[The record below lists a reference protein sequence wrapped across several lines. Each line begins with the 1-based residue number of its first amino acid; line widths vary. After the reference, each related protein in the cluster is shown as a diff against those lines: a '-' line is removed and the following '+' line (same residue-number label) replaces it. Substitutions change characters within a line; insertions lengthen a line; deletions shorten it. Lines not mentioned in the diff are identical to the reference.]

1 MDLSEAAEQLYAAPP
16 ADFVTTRTR
25 LATAAKKDADPGLA
39 EEIRALRKPTTVAWL
54 LNLIARTEP
63 AVIADLNDLGE
74 RMRTAQAK
82 GDGPAL
88 AEARPE
94 RHERI
99 EALVAAVAG
108 LAEERGRRF
117 GPAARDQV
125 ADTAVAALA
134 DEASGRALASGQL
147 LRALRYAGFG
157 EVELDDAVATP
168 LRLVPAV
175 PAGGDEAEPEEE
187 LGEAAARRAAE
198 LEEARDRLR
207 ESERELSA
215 ARLARSE
222 AEQALQ
228 TAAARVAV
236 LEQAVTEAEAAVN
249 ALAVEVPPLE

>member
-1 MDLSEAAEQLYAAPP
+1 MDLSEAAETLYAAPP

-25 LATAAKKDADPGLA
+25 LATAAKKAADPGLA
-39 EEIRALRKPTTVAWL
+39 EDIRALRKPTTVAWL
-54 LNLIARTEP
+54 LNLVARTEP
-63 AVIADLNDLGE
+63 AVIADLRDLGE

-82 GDGPAL
+82 GDGTAL

-99 EALVAAVAG
+99 EALVATVRG

-168 LRLVPAV
+168 LRLVPPV
-175 PAGGDEAEPEEE
+175 PAGEEPEEE
-187 LGEAAARRAAE
+187 LDEAAARRAAE

-207 ESERELSA
+207 ETERELSA

-222 AEQALQ
+222 AEQALADA
-228 TAAARVAV
+228 TARVEE
-236 LEQAVTEAEAAVN
+236 LEGEVARAGER
-249 ALAVEVPPLE
+249 VEVLARG

>member
-25 LATAAKKDADPGLA
+25 LATAAKKDANPGLA
-39 EEIRALRKPTTVAWL
+39 EHIRALRKPTTVAWL
-54 LNLIARTEP
+54 LNLVARTEP

-108 LAEERGRRF
+108 LAEEQGRRL

-125 ADTAVAALA
+125 VDTAVAALA

-175 PAGGDEAEPEEE
+175 PAGGDEEPEEE
-187 LGEAAARRAAE
+187 LDEAAARRAAE

-207 ESERELSA
+207 ETERELSA
-215 ARLARSE
+215 AKLARSE

-228 TAAARVAV
+228 TAAARVAD

-249 ALAVEVPPLE
+249 GLAVEVPPPE

>member
-1 MDLSEAAEQLYAAPP
+1 MDLSDAAEQLYAAPP

-25 LATAAKKDADPGLA
+25 LATAARKDGDPDLA
-39 EEIRALRKPTTVAWL
+39 EEIRGLRKPTTVAWL
-54 LNLIARTEP
+54 LNLVARTEP
-63 AVIADLNDLGE
+63 AVIADLSDLGE

-99 EALVAAVAG
+99 EALVAAARRF
-108 LAEERGRRF
+108 AEDRGRRF

-168 LRLVPAV
+168 LRLVPPA
-175 PAGGDEAEPEEE
+175 PAGGDEEE
-187 LGEAAARRAAE
+187 LDEAAARRAGE

-207 ESERELSA
+207 ETERELSA
-215 ARLARSE
+215 AKLARSE
-222 AEQALQ
+222 AEQALE
-228 TAAARVAV
+228 AASARVAD
-236 LEQAVTEAEAAVN
+236 LEQAVADAEAAVTH
-249 ALAVEVPPLE
+249 LSVEVPPLE

>member
-1 MDLSEAAEQLYAAPP
+1 
-16 ADFVTTRTR
+16 
-25 LATAAKKDADPGLA
+25 
-39 EEIRALRKPTTVAWL
+39 
-54 LNLIARTEP
+54 
-63 AVIADLNDLGE
+63 
-74 RMRTAQAK
+74 MRTAQAK
-82 GDGPAL
+82 GDGTAL

-99 EALVAAVAG
+99 EALVATVRG

-168 LRLVPAV
+168 LRLVPPV
-175 PAGGDEAEPEEE
+175 PAGEEPEEE
-187 LGEAAARRAAE
+187 LDEAAARRAAE

-207 ESERELSA
+207 ETERELSA

-222 AEQALQ
+222 AEQALADA
-228 TAAARVAV
+228 TARVEE
-236 LEQAVTEAEAAVN
+236 LEGEVARAGER
-249 ALAVEVPPLE
+249 VEVLARG